1 MLDVINL
8 ALPFFGLI
16 FLGYACGKL
25 KQIPDTG
32 LAWMNFF
39 LIYVALPALF
49 YRILAK
55 TPFEQLANVPFVV
68 ATTLATYSAFAIA
81 YGIGMLLRPARTG
94 EATMAGLAGA
104 YGNIGYMGPGL
115 ALATLG
121 AQAAAPVALIFC
133 FETLLFFSLLPAMM
147 AVARPT
153 YRGAARVIFE
163 VARKILLHP
172 FVVATALGVASAAF
186 HVEPPVALDR
196 LLQFLQNAS
205 APCALFTLGVTVALR
220 PFTRVPWEVPFLVLI
235 KLVVHPALA
244 LVLLTAL
251 GPFDPTW
258 VATAV
263 LMAALP
269 PALNVFVLGR
279 QYEAWVEPASG
290 SVLLGTLVSVA
301 TLTTVMWL
309 VQHGGLTQA
318 LLR

>member
-1 MLDVINL
+1 VS
-8 ALPFFGLI
+8 LP
-16 FLGYACGKL
+16 C
-25 KQIPDTG
+25 
-32 LAWMNFF
+32 
-39 LIYVALPALF
+39 LF
-49 YRILAK
+49 YRVLAQ
-55 TPFEQLANVPFVV
+55 TPLEQLSNPRFIL
-68 ATTLATYSAFAIA
+68 ATTLATGTVFALA
-81 YGIGMLLRPARTG
+81 YAIGFLFRRNMG
-94 EATMAGLAGA
+94 EATIAGLSGA

-115 ALATLG
+115 ALATVG

-133 FETLLFFSLLPAMM
+133 FETLLFFSLLPLMM
-147 AVARPT
+147 ALARPT
-153 YRGAARVIFE
+153 YRGAARVIFD

-186 HVEPPVALDR
+186 HIEPPVAVDR

-235 KLVVHPALA
+235 KLVVHPAVA
-244 LVLLTAL
+244 LVMLTVL
-251 GPFDPTW
+251 GSFDPNW
-258 VATAV
+258 VAAAV

-279 QYEAWVEPASG
+279 QYEVWVEPASG

-309 VQHGGLTQA
+309 VQHGA
-318 LLR
+318 LSPAVLR